1 MSTSETMGC
10 PRPARKRRRRLYILG
25 ACLVVAV
32 PVVALLARAVER
44 MQDAA
49 DRSR

>member
-1 MSTSETMGC
+1 MSTTETMGK
-10 PRPARKRRRRLYILG
+10 PGPAGKRKRRLYALG
-25 ACLVVAV
+25 ACLVIAV

-49 DRSR
+49 DRSQ